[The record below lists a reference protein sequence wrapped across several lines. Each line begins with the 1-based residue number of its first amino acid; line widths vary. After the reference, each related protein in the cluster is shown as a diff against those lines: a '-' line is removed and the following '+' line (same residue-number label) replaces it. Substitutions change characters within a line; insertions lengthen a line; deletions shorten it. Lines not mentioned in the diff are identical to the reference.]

1 MEPFTVPGTLD
12 SLASIRDY
20 VAAAATE
27 AGLDERAAYRLR
39 LAVDE
44 IATNIITHGYMEADL
59 EGVVDLRTDIGKN
72 TLTIVVEDTGVAYD
86 PHQYQPPDDTG
97 LPLEQ
102 HQIGGWGVFLALQ
115 NVDDLRYERVGDRN
129 LHTFVV
135 KRIANPPPT

>member
-44 IATNIITHGYMEADL
+44 IATNIITHGYMEAAL

-72 TLTIVVEDTGVAYD
+72 ALTIVVEDTGVAYD
-86 PHQYQPPDDTG
+86 PHQYRPPDDTG

>member
-44 IATNIITHGYMEADL
+44 IATNIITHGYMEAGI
-59 EGVVDLRTDIGKN
+59 EGVVDLRASIDKN
-72 TLTIVVEDTGVAYD
+72 TLTILIEDTGVAYD
-86 PHQYQPPDDTG
+86 PHQYQPPDDID

-102 HQIGGWGVFLALQ
+102 RQIGGWGVFLAMQ

-129 LHTFVV
+129 RHTFIVN
-135 KRIANPPPT
+135 RMANPSQA